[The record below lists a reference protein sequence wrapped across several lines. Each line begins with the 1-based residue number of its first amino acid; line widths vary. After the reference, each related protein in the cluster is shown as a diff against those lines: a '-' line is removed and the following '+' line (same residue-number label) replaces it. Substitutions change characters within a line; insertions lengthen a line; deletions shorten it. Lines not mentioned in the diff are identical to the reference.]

1 MLSTFSC
8 GMVMG
13 WRQHDLLSAV
23 AIVAAVIVARFAWIF
38 PATYIPCALI
48 PARNID
54 VAPRGSLQDRVGN
67 NLRFDDVY
75 ELFPVFAENAGKAG
89 QSTLMTRSGHT
100 PDPKSRTGPSPAVS
114 QYDILTRKKWRDC
127 TVKPREFI
135 PLLGAA
141 AVAHSVVG
149 ER

>member
-1 MLSTFSC
+1 M
-8 GMVMG
+8 
-13 WRQHDLLSAV
+13 SAV

-38 PATYIPCALI
+38 PTTYIPRALI

-54 VAPRGSLQDRVGN
+54 VAPRGSLQDRLGN
-67 NLRFDDVY
+67 NLRFDDVH
-75 ELFPVFAENAGKAG
+75 ELVPVVAENAGKAA
-89 QSTLMTRSGHT
+89 QSTLMTHSGHT

-114 QYDILTRKKWRDC
+114 PCDILTRKKWRDC
-127 TVKPREFI
+127 TVKRREFI

>member
-38 PATYIPCALI
+38 PATYIPRALI

-75 ELFPVFAENAGKAG
+75 ELFP
-89 QSTLMTRSGHT
+89 S
-100 PDPKSRTGPSPAVS
+100 SRKMPARRGS
-114 QYDILTRKKWRDC
+114 LR
-127 TVKPREFI
+127 
-135 PLLGAA
+135 
-141 AVAHSVVG
+141 
-149 ER
+149 